1 MYSLD
6 FTSLRDL
13 VSANVDG
20 MQDNA
25 KKKLAIIKMQSSV
38 QYTLVQL
45 NMT

>member
-20 MQDNA
+20 IQDNA
-25 KKKLAIIKMQSSV
+25 KKLAIIKMQSSV